1 MKEKGF
7 TLTEMLIAIVLGMV
21 LVAGA
26 LSVYLGAKQGYR
38 MGQGMTLMQATG
50 RAALAFLSRELSMAG
65 FPQASAIE
73 SFLPAMVD
81 DGGGNNSDVV
91 AVRYRTPTD
100 CFGSPTPVYAD
111 GVQYAKN
118 MYFVQN
124 EALVC
129 RTLAEDDST
138 LTEATII
145 PGVENIQLLYGEDTD
160 ATDSA
165 TNATKYV
172 SAGNVVN
179 WNNVV
184 SVKIGV
190 LVNSQS
196 DIATSD
202 DEVAY
207 DLQGQTQ
214 IAAANDHMRRRA
226 YSATVVVRNRMQ
238 GS

>member
-1 MKEKGF
+1 MKQKGF

-50 RAALAFLSRELSMAG
+50 RATLGFLSHELSMAG

-100 CFGSPTPVYAD
+100 CFGSATPVYAD

-129 RTLAEDDST
+129 RTLAEDNST
-138 LTEATII
+138 LAQAMII
-145 PGVENIQLLYGEDTD
+145 PGVENMQLLYGEDTNAAD
-160 ATDSA
+160 GV

-179 WNNVV
+179 WGNVV
-184 SVKIGV
+184 SVKLGV

-207 DLQGQTQ
+207 ALQGQTQ
-214 IAAANDHMRRRA
+214 IVAANDHMRRRA

>member
-1 MKEKGF
+1 MKQKGF

-50 RAALAFLSRELSMAG
+50 RAALGFLSHELSMAG

-91 AVRYRTPTD
+91 AVRYRTATD
-100 CFGSPTPVYAD
+100 CFGSATPVYAD

-138 LTEATII
+138 LAEATII

-184 SVKIGV
+184 SVKLGV

-226 YSATVVVRNRMQ
+226 YSTTVVVRNRMQ

>member
-7 TLTEMLIAIVLGMV
+7 TLTEMMIAIVLGMV
-21 LVAGA
+21 LITGA
-26 LSVYLGAKQGYR
+26 LNVYMSTKQGYR

-50 RAALAFLSRELSMAG
+50 RATLDFLSHELSMAG
-65 FPQASAIE
+65 FPQVSAIE
-73 SFLPAMVD
+73 SFIPAMTT

-91 AVRYRTPTD
+91 AVRYRTVTN
-100 CFGSPTPVYAD
+100 CFGTATPVYAD

-118 MYFVQN
+118 MYFIQD
-124 EALVC
+124 EALFC

-138 LTEATII
+138 LAEVMII

-184 SVKIGV
+184 SVKLGV
-190 LVNSQS
+190 LVNSQK
-196 DIATSD
+196 DMATTND
-202 DEVAY
+202 GVAY

>member
-21 LVAGA
+21 LIAGT
-26 LSVYLGAKQGYR
+26 LSVYMSAKQGYR

-50 RAALAFLSRELSMAG
+50 RATLDFLSRELSMAG

-73 SFLPAMVD
+73 SFLPAMVG

-91 AVRYRTPTD
+91 AVRYRTPVN
-100 CFGSPTPVYAD
+100 CFGTATPVYAD

-124 EALVC
+124 NALVC

-138 LTEATII
+138 LAEATII

-179 WNNVV
+179 WGNVV

-226 YSATVVVRNRMQ
+226 YSTTVVVRNRMQ

>member
-7 TLTEMLIAIVLGMV
+7 TLTEMLIAITLGMV

-26 LSVYLGAKQGYR
+26 MSVYLGAKQGYR

-50 RAALAFLSRELSMAG
+50 RATLGFLSRELSMAG

-91 AVRYRTPTD
+91 AVRYRSTTD
-100 CFGSPTPVYAD
+100 CFGSATPVYAD

-138 LTEATII
+138 LAEATII

-184 SVKIGV
+184 SVKLGV

-202 DEVAY
+202 DGVAY

>member
-7 TLTEMLIAIVLGMV
+7 TLTEMMIAIVLGMT
-21 LVAGA
+21 LIAGT
-26 LSVYLGAKQGYR
+26 LNVYMSTKQGYR

-50 RAALAFLSRELSMAG
+50 RATLGFLSHEISMAG

-73 SFLPAMVD
+73 SFIPAMMA
-81 DGGGNNSDVV
+81 DGGGNNSDVL
-91 AVRYRTPTD
+91 ALRYRAAAD
-100 CFGSPTPVYAD
+100 CFGSATPVYAD

-118 MYFVQN
+118 MYFIQN
-124 EALVC
+124 GALVC

-138 LTEATII
+138 LAQTVII
-145 PGVENIQLLYGEDTD
+145 PGVENIQLLYGEDTNAAD
-160 ATDSA
+160 GA
-165 TNATKYV
+165 TNATQYV

-184 SVKIGV
+184 SVKLGV

-196 DIATSD
+196 DIATTD
-202 DEVAY
+202 DAVAY
-207 DLQGQTQ
+207 NLQGQSQ

-226 YSATVVVRNRMQ
+226 YSTTVVVRNRMQ

>member
-1 MKEKGF
+1 MQEKGF
-7 TLTEMLIAIVLGMV
+7 TLIEMMIAIVLGAV
-21 LVAGA
+21 LIGGVVNVF
-26 LSVYLGAKQGYR
+26 LSTKQSYR
-38 MGQGMTLMQATG
+38 MEEGMTLMQSTG
-50 RAALAFLSRELSMAG
+50 RATLDFLSGELQMAG
-65 FPQASAIE
+65 FPQESAIE
-73 SFLPAMVD
+73 SFVSAVTT
-81 DGGGNNSDVV
+81 DGGGNSSDQL
-91 AVRYRTPTD
+91 AVRYRATTD
-100 CFGSPTPVYAD
+100 CFGGVTPAYAD

-118 MYFVQN
+118 LYFVKDD
-124 EALVC
+124 ALVC
-129 RTLAEDDST
+129 RTLAEDGST
-138 LTEATII
+138 LVEATII
-145 PGVENIQLLYGEDTD
+145 PGVENIQLLYGEDTINAD
-160 ATDSA
+160 DV

-172 SAGNVVN
+172 TAGNVVN

-184 SVKIGV
+184 SVRLGV

-202 DEVAY
+202 DEVAF

>member
-1 MKEKGF
+1 MQEKGF
-7 TLTEMLIAIVLGMV
+7 TLIEMMISVLLGTILIAGVV
-21 LVAGA
+21 NVF
-26 LSVYLGAKQGYR
+26 LSTKQSYR
-38 MGQGMTLMQATG
+38 MGEGMTLMQSTG
-50 RAALAFLSRELSMAG
+50 RATLDFLSRELQMAG

-73 SFLPAMVD
+73 SFIPALTTD
-81 DGGGNNSDVV
+81 AGGNASDQM
-91 AVRYRTPTD
+91 AVRYRATTDCLGNATPT
-100 CFGSPTPVYAD
+100 YAD
-111 GVQYAKN
+111 GVQYARN
-118 MYFVQN
+118 LYFIQN
-124 EALVC
+124 DALFC
-129 RTLAEDDST
+129 RTLAEDGST
-138 LTEATII
+138 LVEAAII
-145 PGVENIQLLYGEDTD
+145 PGVENMQLLYGEDTNS
-160 ATDSA
+160 ADSV

-172 SAGNVVN
+172 TAGNVAN

-184 SVKIGV
+184 SVRLGV

-207 DLQGQTQ
+207 DLQRQTQ

>member
-1 MKEKGF
+1 MNEKGF
-7 TLTEMLIAIVLGMV
+7 TLTEMLIAITLGMV
-21 LVAGA
+21 LIAGA
-26 LSVYLGAKQGYR
+26 MSVYLGAKQGYR

-50 RAALAFLSRELSMAG
+50 RATLGFLSRELSMAG

-91 AVRYRTPTD
+91 AVRYRSTTD
-100 CFGSPTPVYAD
+100 CFGSATPVYAD
-111 GVQYAKN
+111 GVQYTKN

-138 LTEATII
+138 LAEATII

-165 TNATKYV
+165 TNA
-172 SAGNVVN
+172 
-179 WNNVV
+179 NVV
-184 SVKIGV
+184 SVKLGV

-202 DEVAY
+202 DGVSY

>member
-7 TLTEMLIAIVLGMV
+7 TLTEMMIAMVLGIILIAGTLNIYM
-21 LVAGA
+21 
-26 LSVYLGAKQGYR
+26 STRQGYR

-50 RAALAFLSRELSMAG
+50 RATLGFLSHELSMAG

-73 SFLPAMVD
+73 SFIPAMTD

-91 AVRYRTPTD
+91 AVRYRATTN
-100 CFGSPTPVYAD
+100 CFGGATPVYAD

-118 MYFVQN
+118 MYFVQD

-138 LTEATII
+138 LAEATII
-145 PGVENIQLLYGEDTD
+145 PGVENIQLLYGEDTNAAD
-160 ATDSA
+160 NA

-172 SAGNVVN
+172 NAGNVVN
-179 WNNVV
+179 WGNVV
-184 SVKIGV
+184 SVKLGV
-190 LVNSQS
+190 LVNSQG
-196 DIATSD
+196 DIATTD

>member
-7 TLTEMLIAIVLGMV
+7 TLIEMMISMLLGTMLIAGVV
-21 LVAGA
+21 NVF
-26 LSVYLGAKQGYR
+26 LSTKQSYR
-38 MGQGMTLMQATG
+38 MGEGMTLMQSTG
-50 RAALAFLSRELSMAG
+50 RTTLDFLSRELQMAG

-73 SFLPAMVD
+73 SFIPALTT
-81 DGGGNNSDVV
+81 DGGGNTSDQM
-91 AVRYRTPTD
+91 AVRYRAATD
-100 CFGSPTPVYAD
+100 CLGNATPAYAD
-111 GVQYAKN
+111 GVHYAKN
-118 MYFVQN
+118 LYFIQDD
-124 EALVC
+124 ALFC

-138 LTEATII
+138 LVEAAII
-145 PGVENIQLLYGEDTD
+145 PGVENIQLLYGEDTNS
-160 ATDSA
+160 ADSV

-172 SAGNVVN
+172 TAGNVAN

-184 SVKIGV
+184 SVRLGV

-207 DLQGQTQ
+207 DLQRRTQ

>member
-50 RAALAFLSRELSMAG
+50 RAALGFLSRELSMAG

-73 SFLPAMVD
+73 SFLPAMVG

-100 CFGSPTPVYAD
+100 CFGSATPVYAD

-138 LTEATII
+138 LAEATII
-145 PGVENIQLLYGEDTD
+145 PGVENIQLLYGEDTN
-160 ATDSA
+160 AADSA
-165 TNATKYV
+165 TNATKYD

-184 SVKIGV
+184 SVKLGV

>member
-1 MKEKGF
+1 MNEKGF
-7 TLTEMLIAIVLGMV
+7 TLTEMLIAITLGMV
-21 LVAGA
+21 LIAGT
-26 LSVYLGAKQGYR
+26 LSVYLSAKQGYR

-50 RAALAFLSRELSMAG
+50 RATLDFLSRELSMAG

-73 SFLPAMVD
+73 SFIPAMVS

-91 AVRYRTPTD
+91 AVRYRTGTD
-100 CFGSPTPVYAD
+100 CFGSATPVYAD

-138 LTEATII
+138 LSEATII

-179 WNNVV
+179 WDNVV
-184 SVKIGV
+184 SVKLGV

-202 DEVAY
+202 DGVAY

-226 YSATVVVRNRMQ
+226 YSTTVVVRNRMQ

>member
-7 TLTEMLIAIVLGMV
+7 TLTEMMIAIVLGMV
-21 LVAGA
+21 LIAGT
-26 LSVYLGAKQGYR
+26 LNVYMSTKQGYR

-50 RAALAFLSRELSMAG
+50 RATLDFLSRELSMAG

-73 SFLPAMVD
+73 SFIPAMTS

-91 AVRYRTPTD
+91 AVRYRAAVD
-100 CFGSPTPVYAD
+100 CFGSATPVYAD

-118 MYFVQN
+118 MYFIQN
-124 EALVC
+124 ETLIC

-138 LTEATII
+138 LAEATVI
-145 PGVENIQLLYGEDTD
+145 PGVQNIQLLYGEDTNAAD
-160 ATDSA
+160 GA
-165 TNATKYV
+165 TNATTYV

-184 SVKIGV
+184 SVKLGV

-196 DIATSD
+196 DIATTD
-202 DEVAY
+202 DLVAY
-207 DLQGQTQ
+207 GLQGQTQ

-226 YSATVVVRNRMQ
+226 YSTTVVVRNRMQ
-238 GS
+238 GT